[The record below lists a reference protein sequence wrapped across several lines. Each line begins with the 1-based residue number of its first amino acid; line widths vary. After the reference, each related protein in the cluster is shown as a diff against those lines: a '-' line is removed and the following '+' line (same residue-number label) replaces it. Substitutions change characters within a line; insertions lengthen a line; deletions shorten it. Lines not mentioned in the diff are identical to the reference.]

1 MIDSVMYV
9 IIVRIMNGY
18 YVNEWLRDDEK
29 FGCCIFILYFE
40 IYIFFRRGLDGCS
53 YIWIIKIFIRKRV
66 LYNCIGNI
74 ELNG

>member
-1 MIDSVMYV
+1 MIDCVMYV

-40 IYIFFRRGLDGCS
+40 IYIYFLEEGWMVMVIFGL
-53 YIWIIKIFIRKRV
+53 
-66 LYNCIGNI
+66 
-74 ELNG
+74 

>member
-1 MIDSVMYV
+1 MIDCVMYV

-40 IYIFFRRGLDGCS
+40 IYIYILEEGWMVMVIFGL
-53 YIWIIKIFIRKRV
+53 
-66 LYNCIGNI
+66 
-74 ELNG
+74 